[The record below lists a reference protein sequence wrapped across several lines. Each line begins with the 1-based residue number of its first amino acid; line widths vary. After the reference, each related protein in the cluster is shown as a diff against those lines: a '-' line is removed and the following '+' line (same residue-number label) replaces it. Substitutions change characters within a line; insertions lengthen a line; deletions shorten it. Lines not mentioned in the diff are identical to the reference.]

1 MAQPAL
7 KMDER
12 YTWNDYRTWP
22 EGERWELIGGSAYA
36 MAPSPVSEH
45 QDISSELHS
54 RMHPFFKGKKCK
66 LFAAPMDVHLS
77 EEDIVQPDLM
87 VVCDPSQIRRNIE
100 GPPALVV
107 EIVSPG
113 SARHDRVVKT
123 ELYAR
128 FGIKEYWIV
137 TPFPC
142 MVEILWLQG
151 ERYVFWKGFSHE
163 DVLTSPGFPDLRIEL
178 AEVFELALQQHA
190 GELTLAKEGPAHY
203 TTC

>member
-7 KMDER
+7 KMDDR
-12 YTWNDYRTWP
+12 YTWADYRTWL
-22 EGERWELIGGSAYA
+22 EGERWELIGGAAHA

-45 QDISSELHS
+45 QDIALVLALK
-54 RMHPFFKGKKCK
+54 MKAYFAGKKCRVMIAPLDVK
-66 LFAAPMDVHLS
+66 LSDEDV
-77 EEDIVQPDLM
+77 VQPDLL
-87 VVCDPSQIRRNIE
+87 VVCDPSQIRRHIE

-113 SARHDRVVKT
+113 SARLDRVVKT

-142 MVEILWLQG
+142 MVEIFWLQG

-163 DVLTSPGFPDLRIEL
+163 DVLTSPGFTDLRIDL
-178 AEVFELALQQHA
+178 SDVFELALQQHA
-190 GELTLAKEGPAHY
+190 GELTVAKEGPAHY
-203 TTC
+203 KVG